1 MLHTVRF
8 HLYSE
13 KGKTMETTKFRRLE
27 GVWMKI
33 ARAQRILGVVKIML
47 KKKNVKRWIYVT
59 THLSR
64 PTECTVLNL
73 N

>member
-47 KKKNVKRWIYVT
+47 KKKMLKDGYMLLHICPDPLNVQY
-59 THLSR
+59 
-64 PTECTVLNL
+64 
-73 N
+73 

>member
-27 GVWMKI
+27 GVWMRI

-47 KKKNVKRWIYVT
+47 KDGYMLLHICPDPLNVQY
-59 THLSR
+59 
-64 PTECTVLNL
+64 
-73 N
+73 

>member
-33 ARAQRILGVVKIML
+33 ARAQDFGGSKNNV

>member
-33 ARAQRILGVVKIML
+33 ARAQDFGGSKNNV
-47 KKKNVKRWIYVT
+47 KKKTVKRGIYVT

-64 PTECTVLNL
+64 PTDCTVLNL